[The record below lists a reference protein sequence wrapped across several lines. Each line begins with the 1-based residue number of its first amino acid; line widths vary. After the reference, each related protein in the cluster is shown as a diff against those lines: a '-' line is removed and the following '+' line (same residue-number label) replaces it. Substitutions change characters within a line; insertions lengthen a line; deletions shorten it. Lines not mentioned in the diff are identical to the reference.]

1 MKTGKKGGL
10 YRVIVRIIISIIAVY
25 VVDIIIYRTAGQGFV
40 GVNPLTVGIT
50 AALGLPGMV
59 ILYVIGLLSF
69 YL

>member
-1 MKTGKKGGL
+1 MRPGKKGNL
-10 YRVIVRIIISIIAVY
+10 YRVIVRMIISVIALY
-25 VVDIIIYRTAGQGFV
+25 AADIIIYRMTGKGFV

-69 YL
+69 YI